1 MNLNSYKYL
10 RLCFL
15 PAITMLAVGFSFA
28 APVTAQIRIEMP
40 EIPEFRGEILDMRA
54 LMDGAVFSSGSNMS
68 LSTSIENGVKKIRAT
83 ENGVKTY
90 IEEDESGIV
99 VKITRRY
106 GPEQMDILMEEHPGL
121 YMAMKDFP
129 TEVED
134 AEEIEVSLGV
144 TKKYEA
150 ANAEELKEKHPEVF
164 KSYQKY
170 NSGNSGSIRTWR
182 GGIGRGGIGIPE
194 IRITPE
200 LELRRGGIV
209 IPDIRIQEEEDSNES
224 KKSDKKSE
232 DKDT

>member
-1 MNLNSYKYL
+1 MNLNNYKYL

-15 PAITMLAVGFSFA
+15 PAVTMLAVGFSFA

-40 EIPEFRGEILDMRA
+40 EIQDLRGAGFDMGV
-54 LMDGAVFSSGSNMS
+54 LMDGSMFSSGSNMS
-68 LSTSIENGVKKIRAT
+68 MSTTIENGVKKIRVT

-90 IEEDESGIV
+90 IEEDENGIV
-99 VKITRRY
+99 LKITRRY

-134 AEEIEVSLGV
+134 AEEIEVSVGV

-150 ANAEELKEKHPEVF
+150 ANAEELEEKHPEVF

-170 NSGNSGSIRTWR
+170 TSGNSGGFRSIR
-182 GGIGRGGIGIPE
+182 GIGRRGLVPE
-194 IRITPE
+194 IRIAPE
-200 LELRRGGIV
+200 LIRGGDIV
-209 IPDIRIQEEEDSNES
+209 IPDIQIQEEEEPQES
-224 KKSDKKSE
+224 KKSDKKSK